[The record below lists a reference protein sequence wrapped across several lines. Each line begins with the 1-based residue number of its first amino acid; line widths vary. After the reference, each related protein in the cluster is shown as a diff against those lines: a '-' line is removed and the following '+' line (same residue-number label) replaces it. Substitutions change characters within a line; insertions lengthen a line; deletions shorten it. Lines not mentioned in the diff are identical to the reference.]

1 MAGMDGMGSEG
12 IGKGTCGAGAMPGL
26 AAIPGAA
33 PVGPDAQ
40 RRPPPPLPSPDLYA
54 TDCGVGPKYSSW
66 SPMMLSRGVLA
77 LQSPPQMAECR
88 AQLV

>member
-1 MAGMDGMGSEG
+1 VARQAGGCRLQLAEV
-12 IGKGTCGAGAMPGL
+12 AGCTAPGRL
-26 AAIPGAA
+26 GCAA